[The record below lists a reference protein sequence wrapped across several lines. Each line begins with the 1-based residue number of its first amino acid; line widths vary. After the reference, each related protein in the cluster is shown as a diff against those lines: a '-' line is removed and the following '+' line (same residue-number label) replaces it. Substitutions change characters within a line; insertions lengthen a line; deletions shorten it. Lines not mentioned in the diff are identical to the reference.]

1 MAFEGYKSDH
11 NVVYS
16 SKYRC
21 VWTPKYR
28 RAVLVGRIATRCEQI
43 IRQVAA
49 KWQAEIIAL
58 EIMADQ
64 VHVLV
69 EVDPQFGIHQFVT
82 ISKAFRH
89 TPCGKSFAP

>member
-1 MAFEGYKSDH
+1 
-11 NVVYS
+11 
-16 SKYRC
+16 
-21 VWTPKYR
+21 
-28 RAVLVGRIATRCEQI
+28 
-43 IRQVAA
+43 VAA

-69 EVDPQFGIHQFVT
+69 EVDPQFGIHRFVT